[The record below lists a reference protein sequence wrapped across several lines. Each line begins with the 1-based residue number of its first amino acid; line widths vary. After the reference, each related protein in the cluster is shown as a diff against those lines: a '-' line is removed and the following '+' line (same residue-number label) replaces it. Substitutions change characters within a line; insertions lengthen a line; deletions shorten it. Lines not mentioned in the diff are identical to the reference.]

1 MRSRSYMCA
10 IYVQV
15 NTQCCMQP
23 WRGCVQLLTLVDMF
37 FFAEYTCGKWVE
49 EAVIPPHKTSIGKSW
64 DGAREQVQ
72 KELLSLMTK
81 EWPADSP
88 YIKLRHWYDSCM
100 DLETVNA
107 LGAAPLQPMLEIIDT
122 IQTLEDFQNWLVQ
135 ALPLGLPTFL
145 HIEAKEVPYL
155 LQLLVHRTCLLVQ
168 KYKY

>member
-1 MRSRSYMCA
+1 
-10 IYVQV
+10 
-15 NTQCCMQP
+15 MQP
-23 WRGCVQLLTLVDMF
+23 WQGCVQLLTVVHMF
-37 FFAEYTCGKWVE
+37 VFAEYTCGKWVE

-72 KELLSLMTK
+72 KELLSLMTT

-88 YIKLRHWYDSCM
+88 YIQLRHWYDSCM

-107 LGAAPLQPMLEIIDT
+107 LGAAPLQPMLEIIDD
-122 IQTLEDFQNWLVQ
+122 IKTLEDFQNWLVQ

-145 HIEAKEVPYL
+145 HIEAKEVPSL

-168 KYKY
+168 KYK